1 MMVALSIASWFTTA
15 RIVRGQVISL
25 KENDYVRAAKAVGGT
40 LVPPFRHLLPNTL
53 GILIIAIFLELPAR
67 DPRRGVPLVHRARNQ
82 SARSSWG
89 AMAQEG
95 RTVYRTHPI
104 EIIVPSLAIASLVM
118 CANFIADGLRD
129 ALDPRSR
136 KN

>member
-1 MMVALSIASWFTTA
+1 M
-15 RIVRGQVISL
+15 
-25 KENDYVRAAKAVGGT
+25 
-40 LVPPFRHLLPNTL
+40 
-53 GILIIAIFLELPAR
+53 IIAIFLELPAVILGEAFLSFIGLGISPP
-67 DPRRGVPLVHRARNQ
+67 DP
-82 SARSSWG
+82 SWG

-95 RTVYRTHPI
+95 RTIYRTHPI